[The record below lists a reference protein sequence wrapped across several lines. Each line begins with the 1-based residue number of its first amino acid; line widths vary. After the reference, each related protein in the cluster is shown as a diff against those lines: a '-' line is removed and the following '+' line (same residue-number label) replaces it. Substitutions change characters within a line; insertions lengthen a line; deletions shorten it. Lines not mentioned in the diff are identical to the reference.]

1 MGLDP
6 QKHVSKTKL
15 ILTGIIYKLKVI
27 ISTIVIKKILKAV
40 LPRVGGR
47 GVIIPFVGV
56 FIVAFWDAYI
66 INKSIKDAR
75 LRLFGYYF
83 SRFLIDEVL
92 LKKMSGNRFII
103 DIEGAIRAIAS
114 IMVLSKSNHPNNLIL
129 LIRLSKYMDRDIDN
143 ADSLDEYIK
152 YLSKLSPKQQKHLKL
167 LSTIVAIF
175 DGKITKEEK
184 EGLIKIYQEDKEHYL
199 KLLNKMKKLLRK
211 GHIHKLANLVLEE
224 FNSYS

>member
-1 MGLDP
+1 LKFDTTISLTLHSIYALLHLIGEYPEKKKDLPEVYYIDRVLIRTALELEEPILEFMGLDP

-143 ADSLDEYIK
+143 
-152 YLSKLSPKQQKHLKL
+152 P
-167 LSTIVAIF
+167 IV
-175 DGKITKEEK
+175 
-184 EGLIKIYQEDKEHYL
+184 
-199 KLLNKMKKLLRK
+199 
-211 GHIHKLANLVLEE
+211 
-224 FNSYS
+224 